1 MKYLLSK
8 FGCFFILIFSINQTN
23 AQRIHINDVTNFW
36 KAYDKIQKEQTF
48 DEQLK
53 IINAD
58 YLKPASNGLKE
69 MCEVMNYTDSGYV
82 NSIIKYPKFWNSLRH
97 KTASLAEE
105 NEAIYKYLQ
114 NLKTLYPN
122 LQPANL
128 YLCFGLGN
136 AGGRPLG
143 RDLVIGLELALGD
156 SSINTSEFE
165 SQAKKDF
172 YKYAQTGGLAH
183 VAIHEYI
190 HTQQKTINNNY
201 VLKQSIREG
210 ACDFLSELVLNK
222 ELNLNYIKYGY
233 ANYYKT
239 LAQFK
244 IDLLKP
250 NFNDW
255 FYNDKV
261 QTIKDLGYFV
271 GYDISKKYYQNNIDK
286 AKAIS
291 EIIDL
296 DYTNDQA
303 IFHFL
308 NQSKIF
314 KETLSY
320 QDELKLFQDQCP
332 TIESIIPLTEDDII
346 NSDTKKLG
354 IVFTKP
360 MAKGTSIKFSEKG
373 RSYFPFSKII
383 GFDDNE
389 KIIWLELEIEK
400 NKEYEFVVT
409 DRGFQSK
416 DGFPLRQK
424 EYIIKFSTEI

>member
-1 MKYLLSK
+1 K

-58 YLKPASNGLKE
+58 YLKHASNEIKE

-190 HTQQKTINNNY
+190 HTQQ
-201 VLKQSIREG
+201 
-210 ACDFLSELVLNK
+210 
-222 ELNLNYIKYGY
+222 
-233 ANYYKT
+233 
-239 LAQFK
+239 
-244 IDLLKP
+244 
-250 NFNDW
+250 
-255 FYNDKV
+255 
-261 QTIKDLGYFV
+261 
-271 GYDISKKYYQNNIDK
+271 
-286 AKAIS
+286 
-291 EIIDL
+291 
-296 DYTNDQA
+296 
-303 IFHFL
+303 
-308 NQSKIF
+308 
-314 KETLSY
+314 
-320 QDELKLFQDQCP
+320 
-332 TIESIIPLTEDDII
+332 
-346 NSDTKKLG
+346 
-354 IVFTKP
+354 
-360 MAKGTSIKFSEKG
+360 
-373 RSYFPFSKII
+373 
-383 GFDDNE
+383 
-389 KIIWLELEIEK
+389 
-400 NKEYEFVVT
+400 
-409 DRGFQSK
+409 
-416 DGFPLRQK
+416 
-424 EYIIKFSTEI
+424 